1 MAHYGLSHPFIS
13 KLDVKTGTYSDGFKC
28 GTAVG
33 TDVDPQYS
41 ESKVFGDNKLVIDH
55 SEFKFANVKLQV
67 TQLPLKAANVMFGH
81 TVDET
86 ANKVVYKDTDVA
98 NYVGYGF
105 YASEVNDNGEKKY
118 IAAVLPKVKFK
129 DTADSYET
137 KGENINFKTPSLAGV
152 ATSNSDSEWREKQ
165 WFDSEDEAIAFI
177 KDYLNITE

>member
-1 MAHYGLSHPFIS
+1 MAHYGLSHPYIS

-33 TDVDPQYS
+33 TDVDPQYG
-41 ESKVFGDNKLVIDH
+41 EAKVYGDNKLVIDH

-81 TVDET
+81 TVDEAT
-86 ANKVVYKDTDVA
+86 SKVVYKDSDTA
-98 NYVGYGF
+98 NFVGYGF
-105 YASEVNDNGEKKY
+105 YASEIDDDGEKKY

-137 KGENINFKTPSLAGV
+137 KGENITFKTPSLTGV
-152 ATSNSDSEWREKQ
+152 ASSDKDGEWRVKQ
-165 WFDSEDEAIAFI
+165 WFKTEDEAIAFI